1 MTNLSFWARHLFG
14 NPSTPA
20 KTQPEPN
27 TPGTVGYR
35 LHVRAR
41 RLAEIERRRAD
52 SDYPEMLTALEERVV
67 WQELDDLERVSY
79 PTKPRKEIT

>member
-14 NPSTPA
+14 NPSAPA
-20 KTQPEPN
+20 RPEPLR
-27 TPGTVGYR
+27 PGTVGYR

-41 RLAEIERRRAD
+41 LLAEIERRRAD
-52 SDYPEMLTALEERVV
+52 SDYPEMLKAMEERVI
-67 WQELDDLERVSY
+67 WQELAELERVSY